1 MEWERARIR
10 NSPEPCSNSR
20 PCFLRNTR
28 QPQFRVSHS
37 VVQFDQ
43 EQGAFHTE
51 LI

>member
-10 NSPEPCSNSR
+10 NSPKPRSSSR
-20 PCFLRNTR
+20 PSFLHNTR
-28 QPQFRVSHS
+28 QFRVSHS